1 MYETN
6 ASNAPRITNLDTAYG
21 EADGYGGPEGTLR
34 HGKTMNGD
42 PFDSFETHPVAGSFQ
57 VSALDDSQTNPYDGI
72 GNINFAFDQN
82 TTIEESTGT
91 PFIKVNC

>member
-1 MYETN
+1 MLPE
-6 ASNAPRITNLDTAYG
+6 SQNLNTAYG
-21 EADGYGGPEGTLR
+21 EADDGGPEGTLR

-42 PFDSFETHPVAGSFQ
+42 PFDGLTQTAHPVAGSLS

-82 TTIEESTGT
+82 TTIEESTGSHIE
-91 PFIKVNC
+91 FNC